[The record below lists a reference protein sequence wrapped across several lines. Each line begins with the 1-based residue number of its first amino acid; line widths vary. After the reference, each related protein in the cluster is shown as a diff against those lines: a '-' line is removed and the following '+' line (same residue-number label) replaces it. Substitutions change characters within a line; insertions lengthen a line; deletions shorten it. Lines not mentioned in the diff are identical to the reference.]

1 MPKVR
6 LLVPI
11 DQYKTDDV
19 LEVDDE
25 TANAWRSAGKAAD
38 YAAER
43 AQTKQAAAGG
53 GHYTDVVG
61 RGDVAPLTP
70 GASPPGPQAD
80 ADEDDDS
87 AKSKKG
93 KK

>member
-11 DQYKTDDV
+11 DQYKIDDV

-25 TANAWRSAGKAAD
+25 TANVWRLAGKAAD

-43 AQTKQAAAGG
+43 AQIKQAAAGG

-80 ADEDDDS
+80 AEDEDDD
-87 AKSKKG
+87 KPRKG